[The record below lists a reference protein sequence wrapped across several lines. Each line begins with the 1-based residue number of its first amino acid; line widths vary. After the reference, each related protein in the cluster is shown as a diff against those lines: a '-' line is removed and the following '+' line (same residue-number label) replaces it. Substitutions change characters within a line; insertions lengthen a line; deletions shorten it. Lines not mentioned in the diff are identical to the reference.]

1 MFIVATGYN
10 LIASCK
16 KKEKKDQ
23 EKRPRKTEKKVNKQ
37 GWGTNGICATQ
48 FLPSYMFAIW

>member
-23 EKRPRKTEKKVNKQ
+23 EKRPRKKEKSEQ
-37 GWGTNGICATQ
+37 TGLGTNGICATQ

>member
-1 MFIVATGYN
+1 VQVAR
-10 LIASCK
+10 K
-16 KKEKKDQ
+16 KKKDQ
-23 EKRPRKTEKKVNKQ
+23 EKRPRKKKKEKKVNKQ